1 MVSVTRKYQVT
12 IPKQIRE
19 DLGIKAGDDV
29 VFLKTEDGYRIK
41 RADDII
47 RQGVE
52 LFKNVDET
60 VKELKKGL
68 GKGFDE

>member
-29 VFLKTEDGYRIK
+29 VFLKTEDGYKII
-41 RADDII
+41 RADDVIKKGI
-47 RQGVE
+47 E
-52 LFKNVDET
+52 IFKDVDET
-60 VKELKKGL
+60 VKEIKEGM
-68 GKGFDE
+68 GKGFD

>member
-29 VFLKTEDGYRIK
+29 VFLKTEDGYRII

-47 RQGVE
+47 IKGVE
-52 LFKNVDET
+52 IFKNVDET
-60 VKELKKGL
+60 VKEIKEGL
-68 GKGFDE
+68 GKSFD

>member
-41 RADDII
+41 RAEDVI
-47 RQGVE
+47 RQGVKI
-52 LFKNVDET
+52 FKNVDET
-60 VKELKKGL
+60 VKELKEGL
-68 GKGFDE
+68 GKGFD